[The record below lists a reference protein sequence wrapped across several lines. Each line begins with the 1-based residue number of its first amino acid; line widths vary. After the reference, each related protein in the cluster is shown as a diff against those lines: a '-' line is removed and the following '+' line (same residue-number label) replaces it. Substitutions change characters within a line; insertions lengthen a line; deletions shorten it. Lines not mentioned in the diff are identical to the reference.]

1 MPRVTRA
8 SLLETARLWRA
19 IGEKGWTRPGARSPF
34 PATDPGQI
42 TTIGDLPAWSWPGRL
57 QFCVPEPAVLPFA
70 RMVPEGR
77 FADTE
82 PAKRDY
88 PQLFRAMTRAIESLL
103 RGDDDESALRE
114 SFTNATTGFGARKAL
129 LLRVDATLPLVL
141 RNLLALGLTPQ
152 QIEACQVGES
162 APGVSSSLIREALA
176 EGRAIVRQ
184 DPRQALD
191 PTKTA
196 SHADGNYSAIA
207 APILDPYTDRP
218 LAILYLQTP
227 EFPEAYTES
236 DVLWLDSYTKAL
248 GLAYG
253 SLLHQ
258 RRKEQEL
265 AEVVQS
271 QRPENA
277 PDLIGDD
284 PATLALKRELLQS
297 HIPAA
302 SAPHP
307 YPLLILGEKGTGK
320 ELVARFIHAYSER
333 RRGAFVAINCAELTD
348 EMAAARFFGHVR
360 GSFTGALRDEPGLFR
375 SADKGVLFLDE
386 IGHLTRRAQ
395 AVLLGVLE
403 NHLVQPVGGTRHV
416 SVDVMLVLA
425 TNREVEDPEVRET
438 MFLED
443 FYDRIAPRAI
453 QLAPLRTR
461 AWDILP
467 LAEHFR
473 ESHEKR
479 MRKRT
484 LGFAPDAL
492 RALAS
497 YAWPGNVRE
506 LSRVCDLLVSVTKA
520 GERIDRAFLVKH
532 YPKIAKEMATGQNAA
547 IDLPLREATRAFQK
561 QLILTRLEAFDG
573 DVTQARHSLQ
583 LPWTTMKR
591 YLRTLRIDAKAV
603 RDGLP
608 RLSRKSSAE

>member
-1 MPRVTRA
+1 M
-8 SLLETARLWRA
+8 
-19 IGEKGWTRPGARSPF
+19 
-34 PATDPGQI
+34 
-42 TTIGDLPAWSWPGRL
+42 
-57 QFCVPEPAVLPFA
+57 VL
-70 RMVPEGR
+70 GGHLS
-77 FADTE
+77 DTE

-88 PQLFRAMTRAIESLL
+88 SQLFRAMTCAMESLL
-103 RGDDDESALRE
+103 RGDDDENALRE

-129 LLRVDATLPLVL
+129 LLRVDATSPLVL

-152 QIEACQVGES
+152 QIQACQVGES
-162 APGVSSSLIREALA
+162 APGVSASLIREVVAD
-176 EGRAIVRQ
+176 GRAVVRQ
-184 DPRQALD
+184 DPRHALD
-191 PTKTA
+191 PARTA
-196 SHADGNYSAIA
+196 SHAEGDYSAIA

-218 LAILYLQTP
+218 LAVLYLQTP
-227 EFPEAYTES
+227 EFPEAYSES
-236 DVLWLDSYTKAL
+236 DVLWLDSYTRAL
-248 GLAYG
+248 GLAFG

-258 RRKEQEL
+258 RRREQQL
-265 AEVVQS
+265 AELIQG

-284 PATLALKRELLQS
+284 PATLALKRELLQG

-320 ELVARFIHAYSER
+320 ELIARFIHAYSER

-386 IGHLTRRAQ
+386 IGHLTTRAQ

-425 TNREVEDPEVRET
+425 TNRDVENVEVREG

-453 QLAPLRTR
+453 QLTPLRAR
-461 AWDILP
+461 AWDIPP

-484 LGFAPDAL
+484 LGFSPDAL
-492 RALAS
+492 RALAL
-497 YAWPGNVRE
+497 YPWPGNVRE

-520 GERIDRAFLVKH
+520 GDRIDRAFLVKH
-532 YPKIAKEMATGQNAA
+532 YPKIGSKTVTGKTEAM
-547 IDLPLREATRAFQK
+547 DLPLRQATRVFQK
-561 QLILTRLEAFDG
+561 QLILARLEACDG
-573 DVTQARHSLQ
+573 DVTEARNSLG

-591 YLRTLRIDAKAV
+591 YLRTLAIDPKAIQE
-603 RDGLP
+603 RRPKASPKDGP
-608 RLSRKSSAE
+608 SE